1 MRDGGV
7 EDKLK
12 SMISRILKG
21 FADLCEFSFDTFLPH
36 SGWGTTSSGGS
47 VSNVLRE
54 VDVQV
59 DFPLI
64 LWALHIY
71 VHK

>member
-1 MRDGGV
+1 MRDGGLEKIKV
-7 EDKLK
+7 YDL
-12 SMISRILKG
+12 SRILRG
-21 FADLCEFSFDTFLPH
+21 FTDLCEFSFDTFLPH

-59 DFPLI
+59 DFPLF